1 MENNPI
7 EDKNQQI
14 PVIGVPIVNGLHW
27 LERLVG
33 SIDYPVKN
41 FVIINNSGDKLFT
54 TNLEHKVKA
63 WGETNDLVEE
73 FHLINFPSN
82 MGVAFAWNCI
92 IKSFLLEPYW
102 IISNHDTAF
111 TPGLLEE
118 MYKLSPFALTTNDID
133 LEYGLLLLFS
143 YEYFEH
149 FHKILQK
156 YYRNMEFNEELS
168 ELKKIAKI

>member
-1 MENNPI
+1 MYNIDFECTY
-7 EDKNQQI
+7 KNIQD
-14 PVIGVPIVNGLHW
+14 
-27 LERLVG
+27 EEG
-33 SIDYPVKN
+33 SDDQYRKDVLNAFGISKYHFDS
-41 FVIINNSGDKLFT
+41 IS
-54 TNLEHKVKA
+54 HKVSEIYKKIDNNT
-63 WGETNDLVEE
+63 EL
-73 FHLINFPSN
+73 H
-82 MGVAFAWNCI
+82 
-92 IKSFLLEPYW
+92 KLLQ
-102 IISNHDTAF
+102 D
-111 TPGLLEE
+111 

>member
-1 MENNPI
+1 MYNIDFECSYRNIQDEEDSDDQYRKDILNAFGITEYHFDSISHGVSEIYEKIDNNT
-7 EDKNQQI
+7 E
-14 PVIGVPIVNGLHW
+14 LH
-27 LERLVG
+27 
-33 SIDYPVKN
+33 N
-41 FVIINNSGDKLFT
+41 
-54 TNLEHKVKA
+54 
-63 WGETNDLVEE
+63 
-73 FHLINFPSN
+73 
-82 MGVAFAWNCI
+82 
-92 IKSFLLEPYW
+92 
-102 IISNHDTAF
+102 
-111 TPGLLEE
+111 LLEE